1 MTSRFPRTTRALT
14 TALLLAAGLGAGL
27 GAAPVL
33 AGPASADQGA
43 APVVRFAHPHSVHS
57 RATARRYLHGT
68 GPAFRRFAARE
79 GAAVRRADA
88 GCQGDSG
95 VYVEAFTRGYA
106 FGGVGACGGYVALW
120 TNRVRGGG
128 TGGHWR
134 EVVGTQ
140 DSFYCPVLKR
150 YDVPSALVG
159 TTCWSPS
166 RHETIAYHQA

>member
-1 MTSRFPRTTRALT
+1 MTSRFRRPTRALT
-14 TALLLAAGLGAGL
+14 SVLLLAAGLGV
-27 GAAPVL
+27 APL
-33 AGPASADQGA
+33 ITGPASAAEQGA

-88 GCQGDSG
+88 GCQGNSG

-120 TNRVRGGG
+120 TNRLRGGSA
-128 TGGHWR
+128 GGHWR

-150 YDVPSALVG
+150 YKVPSALVG
-159 TTCWSPS
+159 TSCWSPS